1 MRFLLLTL
9 YAPLAS
15 WGEITVG
22 ENRGSWDRPSRSAIL
37 GLVAAALGLT
47 RDDQHAHD
55 RLDRELGYAVRL
67 DAPGVSVIDFHTV
80 QTANEANLRKTF
92 GRGRP
97 TTRREVLSVAEL
109 QTMVTRRELRQDALA
124 TAAIWQAGAQASFAL
139 EGLQG
144 ALRNPIFTLYAGR
157 KSNPLAWPL
166 APMIYE
172 APSLGQAFLQRE
184 RVLRGTALERL
195 MPRGQGWGREVA
207 HDPLPENAGLLPV
220 RQEVRRD
227 AGAHRTRWQ
236 FSARTVHVGLLPET
250 PGI

>member
-109 QTMVTRRELRQDALA
+109 RARRPSGSVEKSDIYAVCRSEIQPAGLA
-124 TAAIWQAGAQASFAL
+124 TGTHDLRSAVIGSGVPSTRARASGHRFGAIDASRPGLGA
-139 EGLQG
+139 
-144 ALRNPIFTLYAGR
+144 
-157 KSNPLAWPL
+157 
-166 APMIYE
+166 
-172 APSLGQAFLQRE
+172 
-184 RVLRGTALERL
+184 RG
-195 MPRGQGWGREVA
+195 
-207 HDPLPENAGLLPV
+207 
-220 RQEVRRD
+220 
-227 AGAHRTRWQ
+227 
-236 FSARTVHVGLLPET
+236 SA
-250 PGI
+250 